1 MRCWPALAVIVEIS
15 ALPVSI
21 LNGNQQTVVRN
32 ARLGLA
38 ATIAAALGQ
47 FLIGRRQP
55 CTFAPFEDVT
65 PANHD
70 LVEQVAG
77 RLAEAFDRKLDEGV
91 ADRVQLGRGLAMA
104 RFNRQKLCLRQHP
117 RGVAAASVAIAV
129 SAELGAAVLQ
139 KTQAHQRHHRD
150 SQCLYACPGVIGIS
164 CRGCGFVRRVESACK
179 KIPAERLH
187 DRVAGNA
194 DTKAFEHFRQPGKAR
209 EPLLFLE

>member
-38 ATIAAALGQ
+38 AAIAAALGK
-47 FLIGRRQP
+47 FLIGRQQP

-77 RLAEAFDRKLDEGV
+77 RLAEAFDRKLDEG
-91 ADRVQLGRGLAMA
+91 AQI
-104 RFNRQKLCLRQHP
+104 
-117 RGVAAASVAIAV
+117 ASN
-129 SAELGAAVLQ
+129 SAG
-139 KTQAHQRHHRD
+139 D
-150 SQCLYACPGVIGIS
+150 SQWRASIGRSFACASIHTAW
-164 CRGCGFVRRVESACK
+164 RRLA
-179 KIPAERLH
+179 
-187 DRVAGNA
+187 
-194 DTKAFEHFRQPGKAR
+194 
-209 EPLLFLE
+209 